1 MTHALAKKYGSGRL
15 RLRLLSNIKVM
26 HFLALETLFLWFRQK
41 EKNCHL
47 ICRRGCHISC
57 RGCLWHRLD
66 SVVGSCDY
74 VFILPPPP
82 PVPLP
87 SSLARWNTTLCEP
100 TTPSSPVPKT
110 PSTRDMTSM
119 ELMLIRLKVLGVRC
133 TPAPLTGS
141 ETLHCGEWPVCYLH
155 NDW

>member
-1 MTHALAKKYGSGRL
+1 MPWQKSTAPGGSGSGCSRIL
-15 RLRLLSNIKVM
+15 KSCIFWPWKPYFCDFV
-26 HFLALETLFLWFRQK
+26 K
-41 EKNCHL
+41 KKKKCHL
-47 ICRRGCHISC
+47 KCRRGCHISC

-133 TPAPLTGS
+133 TPGPLTGS